1 MNEERAVRMDLESDY
16 FARREAQERL
26 AAEQSADMTARR
38 AHAEL
43 ADLYAE
49 QRRSS
54 PEGLPA

>member
-1 MNEERAVRMDLESDY
+1 MSDERPIRMDQESDY

-43 ADLYAE
+43 ADRYAE
-49 QRRSS
+49 QRRSGGG
-54 PEGLPA
+54 GLSA

>member
-1 MNEERAVRMDLESDY
+1 MNYERPVPMDQEHDY

-43 ADLYAE
+43 AARYAE
-49 QRRSS
+49 QRRSNQGAS
-54 PEGLPA
+54 A